1 MYVPYCTSD
10 GYSGRRD
17 ASDETGGLMMAFMD
31 DKDHDHGDDDGD
43 DYDDHNH
50 GGD

>member
-1 MYVPYCTSD
+1 MI
-10 GYSGRRD
+10 
-17 ASDETGGLMMAFMD
+17 AFTYMD

-50 GGD
+50 GDD